1 MATLTHPNMNDNTL
15 YIINKVVISPCS
27 KERRELLRMAVMGVR
42 MPTPSPIIE
51 ESELDIFAENP
62 FPCPF

>member
-1 MATLTHPNMNDNTL
+1 MATLTHRNMDDNAL

-27 KERRELLRMAVMGVR
+27 KERRELLRMAVMGAQ
-42 MPTPSPIIE
+42 MPTSSRIIE

-62 FPCPF
+62 NPCPF